1 MRADEIVD
9 RQLHLPRI
17 NSVIFLE
24 AFSRIV

>member
-17 NSVIFLE
+17 NSVIFLG